1 MSSELSR
8 EVTRIA
14 HNMAVVPGYHGVV
27 SVEAA
32 DELLERFG
40 DTLFCN
46 GYLRRIVLTP
56 ITKKNFSF
64 KTVPA

>member
-1 MSSELSR
+1 
-8 EVTRIA
+8 
-14 HNMAVVPGYHGVV
+14 MAVVPGYHGVV